1 MKDILWNKIIL
12 DEFIRLAL
20 LTDLEEQILR
30 TQIKGWCRTKQ
41 SMEFNISIETVDRVL
56 KSIRKKYDSVQP
68 HSEILPLRK
77 KA

>member
-1 MKDILWNKIIL
+1 MKDVLWNAIIL

-30 TQIKGWCRTKQ
+30 TQIKGWSRTKQ

-56 KSIRKKYDSVQP
+56 KTIRRKYDSVQP
-68 HSEILPLRK
+68 HSGILPLRK

>member
-30 TQIKGWCRTKQ
+30 TQIKGWSRTKQ
-41 SMEFNISIETVDRVL
+41 SREFNISVETVDRTL
-56 KSIRKKYDSVQP
+56 KTIRKKYDSVQP
-68 HSEILPLRK
+68 FSSILPLRK
-77 KA
+77 KE